1 MSEEEK
7 RKEEQGLSRREF
19 LKDAG
24 LVVGGATLGSMALLS
39 ACSKPAETVTDTATV
54 TSTINSTKTVTG
66 PGTTV
71 TTTVTGP
78 GSTVTVSGAAQ
89 TVATTAPA
97 VTVTSEPTSVTILN
111 PEGQIEDIPLTPLVK
126 RVTTGF
132 DGKNIYVV
140 SVNFTGTEAFLQELQ
155 KALQLKYPKANVVY
169 KIKEGSYAASDT
181 KLWDE
186 VKAKAAV
193 FVMGV
198 GH

>member
-7 RKEEQGLSRREF
+7 RKEDKGLSRREF

-39 ACSKPAETVTDTATV
+39 SCKAAETVTNTSTV
-54 TSTINSTKTVTG
+54 TSTKTVTG
-66 PGTTV
+66 SGATV
-71 TTTVTGP
+71 TATVIGP
-78 GSTVTVSGAAQ
+78 GSTVTVAGAGQ
-89 TVATTAPA
+89 TVASTVTAPA

-111 PEGQIEDIPLTPLVK
+111 PEGQIEDIPLVPLAP
-126 RVTTGF
+126 RVTGGL
-132 DGKNIYVV
+132 DGKTIYVV
-140 SVNFTGTEAFLQELQ
+140 SVNFSGTEPFLQELQ
-155 KALQLKYPKANVVY
+155 KALQLKFPKANVVY

-186 VKAKAAV
+186 VKAKAQA